1 MSHLIFSLKLCFVFF
16 IRKLNNHP
24 LLAIKRNA
32 GMLFRCTAY
41 IHLLYTVCARYMIL
55 QYNSVSTALN
65 DHHVFKT
72 QNILVQMKLQFIY
85 YDWCIRP

>member
-41 IHLLYTVCARYMIL
+41 IHLLYTVCARY
-55 QYNSVSTALN
+55 T
-65 DHHVFKT
+65 
-72 QNILVQMKLQFIY
+72 
-85 YDWCIRP
+85 